1 MTIRARQTHAKVK
14 ETTDPLRLFTDS
26 YTKNVHSTELGSG
39 QTWGTH
45 SQKRRAFL
53 QEPPPRVC
61 RARAMLATA
70 PARSGLSVRKSVD
83 PFADLLRRPVLRQ
96 IRSVYQDRLGTS
108 REKGSVCFLQGRT
121 ATSVARST
129 RTTLAART
137 RAHRCVSRSA
147 APPRPQSDHDGR
159 AVCRFISGTFL
170 TRIYFRNLSD
180 AYLFPEHVLLCAS
193 GSFGWMDLFDG
204 RIGPV
209 QWQRRLLADDR
220 HVDELRVLAG
230 ERKRSD

>member
-1 MTIRARQTHAKVK
+1 MSFYIQTALKRYGGSFLRTWCSAMTIRARQTHAKVK

-108 REKGSVCFLQGRT
+108 REKGSVLFSAGPNCDQCGPVYADYPRCTDPCTPVCLTQRSPAPPPVGSRRT
-121 ATSVARST
+121 S
-129 RTTLAART
+129 
-137 RAHRCVSRSA
+137 CVS
-147 APPRPQSDHDGR
+147 
-159 AVCRFISGTFL
+159 F
-170 TRIYFRNLSD
+170 YFRDISD
-180 AYLFPEHVLLCAS
+180 AYLFPEP
-193 GSFGWMDLFDG
+193 F
-204 RIGPV
+204 
-209 QWQRRLLADDR
+209 
-220 HVDELRVLAG
+220 
-230 ERKRSD
+230 

>member
-1 MTIRARQTHAKVK
+1 MQCDDDPCSPDPCQGKGK
-14 ETTDPLRLFTDS
+14 TDPLRLFTDL
-26 YTKNVHSTELGSG
+26 YTKNIHFTELGSG

-108 REKGSVCFLQGRT
+108 REKGSVLFSAGPNCDQCGPVYADYPRCTDPCTPVCLTQRSPAPPPVGSRRT
-121 ATSVARST
+121 S
-129 RTTLAART
+129 
-137 RAHRCVSRSA
+137 CVS
-147 APPRPQSDHDGR
+147 
-159 AVCRFISGTFL
+159 F
-170 TRIYFRNLSD
+170 YFRNISD
-180 AYLFPEHVLLCAS
+180 ACLFPEP
-193 GSFGWMDLFDG
+193 F
-204 RIGPV
+204 
-209 QWQRRLLADDR
+209 
-220 HVDELRVLAG
+220 
-230 ERKRSD
+230 